1 MKTIWTHNHF
11 NLGDNLLFLH
21 LLRSIAKSHPDHW
34 FVHFC
39 AGCHA
44 DALRDMTR
52 DIPNI
57 LIDTF
62 DMRSLWDNVKDVS
75 IDTWKN
81 AGAENGKLGFWERSQ
96 FRWDF
101 SNFYLEHHAWTAR
114 RMGLKSPFVIKE
126 HLLFDYPGL
135 ENKGDYVFDFLI
147 INSEP
152 CSGQFGPMKQH
163 GSGYLD
169 ELILDLAK
177 RHRVITTNK
186 VGNLPCT
193 RAPFVADLSIT
204 EIGQMSS
211 RCKHHLMVASGP
223 MWPTINTHNNHNRSG
238 RMRIALLDNGEQL
251 NLPEIHQCA
260 TVDEARQLLCREG
273 LL

>member
-1 MKTIWTHNHF
+1 M
-11 NLGDNLLFLH
+11 
-21 LLRSIAKSHPDHW
+21 
-34 FVHFC
+34 
-39 AGCHA
+39 
-44 DALRDMTR
+44 
-52 DIPNI
+52 
-57 LIDTF
+57 
-62 DMRSLWDNVKDVS
+62 
-75 IDTWKN
+75 
-81 AGAENGKLGFWERSQ
+81 GF
-96 FRWDF
+96 
-101 SNFYLEHHAWTAR
+101 
-114 RMGLKSPFVIKE
+114 KSPFVIKE

-135 ENKGDYVFDFLI
+135 ESSGEGILFDFLI

-169 ELILDLAK
+169 ELILDLAT

-193 RAPFVADLSIT
+193 RDTNLSIT
-204 EIGQMSS
+204 EIGQLSS
-211 RCKHHLMVASGP
+211 RCQHHLMVASGP
-223 MWPTINTHNNHNRSG
+223 MWPTINTHNNHDRSG

-260 TVDEARQLLCREG
+260 TVEEARQLLCREG

>member
-34 FVHFC
+34 FIHFC
-39 AGCHA
+39 NGCHLEP
-44 DALRDMTR
+44 LRDMVT
-52 DIPNI
+52 DLPNVM
-57 LIDTF
+57 LDSF
-62 DMRSLWDNVKDVS
+62 DARSLWDNIKDVS

-81 AGAENGKLGFWERSQ
+81 AGAGEGKPGFWERSQ

-114 RMGLKSPFVIKE
+114 RMGFKSPFFIKE
-126 HLLFDYPGL
+126 HLLFDYPRL
-135 ENKGDYVFDFLI
+135 EAKGTECMYDFLI

-177 RHRVITTNK
+177 EKQVITTSK

-193 RAPFVADLSIT
+193 REKGMNITDIGALSCLC
-204 EIGQMSS
+204 EN
-211 RCKHHLMVASGP
+211 HLMVASGP
-223 MWPTINTHNNHNRSG
+223 MWPTINTHNNHDRSG